1 MCHEMRDDDRFSQ
14 VFKLD
19 RARETGRRGSMDSP
33 NFSSLTKL
41 DKIGRSSSFNDIVLK
56 MKIQR
61 VAASDSNIAEVCK
74 VV

>member
-1 MCHEMRDDDRFSQ
+1 
-14 VFKLD
+14 
-19 RARETGRRGSMDSP
+19 MDSP

-41 DKIGRSSSFNDIVLK
+41 DKIGRSSSFDDIVLK